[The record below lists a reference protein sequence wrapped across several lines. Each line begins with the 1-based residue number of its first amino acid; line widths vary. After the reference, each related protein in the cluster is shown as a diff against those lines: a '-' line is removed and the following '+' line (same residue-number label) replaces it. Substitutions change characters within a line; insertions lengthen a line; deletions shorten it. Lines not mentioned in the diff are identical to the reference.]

1 MAQAKAKQ
9 MNPLQTQIAAF
20 LSARAQATG
29 SRILSQMS
37 QQVVANPFK
46 KVKKM
51 IKDLIVQL
59 MEEATAET
67 DHKGWCDTELGTNKM
82 TRDSKTAD
90 VASLSSQIEDLTATI
105 ADLTQNLADLATEIK
120 ELEEAMAKA
129 TSDRITA
136 KGANEQTIKEAKL

>member
-1 MAQAKAKQ
+1 MAQTGAKQ

-29 SRILSQMS
+29 SRVLSQVS

-67 DHKGWCDTELGTNKM
+67 EHTGWCDTELTTNKM
-82 TRDSKTAD
+82 TRDAKTAD
-90 VASLSSQIEDLTATI
+90 VASLTAEIEDL
-105 ADLTQNLADLATEIK
+105 
-120 ELEEAMAKA
+120 
-129 TSDRITA
+129 
-136 KGANEQTIKEAKL
+136 